1 MVKHFLYVVLV
12 YHQLHQETDMQTAP
26 EHSRKRPTMVPVEIK
41 NINHHKYGYMQIL
54 MVINIQV
61 KNLGIFVSLK
71 GSVTDVCVTHVHP
84 YMRDLPQRSK
94 CKLTL

>member
-1 MVKHFLYVVLV
+1 
-12 YHQLHQETDMQTAP
+12 
-26 EHSRKRPTMVPVEIK
+26 MVPVEIK

-54 MVINIQV
+54 MVTNVQV